1 MPKSLTAP
9 AMSMPMRLLA
19 LLFVPLLLL
28 PLLLGRPAA
37 GSAAASGAATSRVF
51 LPLAL
56 DRATFRASPLGS
68 GFQQVTEITDAG
80 DDRLFIAER
89 AGVVKILHPD
99 GRITTFLDIH
109 QRVISN
115 DNSEYGFFDIAFHPG
130 YKDPTSPGYG
140 FFYVSYTTGKDDGV
154 IIDVH
159 FNVSRFR
166 VSADPDVADP
176 NSEVFLQHEK
186 QSFNVHKGGGME
198 FDPRNNLLYFGMG
211 DDRLLLIAQS
221 DRSPKGKISR
231 LAVDSVPRDAAPR
244 SVATISEEIWVF
256 GLRNPWRFDLDPA
269 TNAIF
274 IGEVGDYLWE
284 EVNLAPMTARGY
296 NFGWPCMEGGFVFPE
311 TNEVPQCQTP
321 WLFKRAIHEYAHND
335 GSGRCAVIGGHVN
348 RPEYNPNDGR
358 YIFGDMCTRE
368 IYSLSRNAAGAW
380 QRTLLGVV
388 PGDLINTIGEDR
400 HGTQYVGTAARGGP
414 IWKLFIP

>member
-1 MPKSLTAP
+1 MNHRIT
-9 AMSMPMRLLA
+9 
-19 LLFVPLLLL
+19 VLLLSFAL
-28 PLLLGRPAA
+28 FTVLLGRPAVA
-37 GSAAASGAATSRVF
+37 QPQSRAY
-51 LPLAL
+51 LPLAVG
-56 DRATFRASPLGS
+56 RPAFSATPVGGGFR
-68 GFQQVTEITDAG
+68 QVTEVTHAG
-80 DDRLFIAER
+80 DERLFVAER
-89 AGVVKILHPD
+89 AGLVKILHPD
-99 GRITTFLDIH
+99 GRITPFLDIRN
-109 QRVISN
+109 RVIS
-115 DNSEYGFFDIAFHPG
+115 SRGEYGFYDIAFHPG
-130 YKDPTSPGYG
+130 YADPSSPGYG
-140 FFYVSYTTGKDDGV
+140 FFYVSYTTGFDDGV
-154 IIDVH
+154 TLFVH
-159 FNVSRFR
+159 FVVSRFR

-176 NSEVFLQHEK
+176 ASETLLMYEK
-186 QSFNVHKGGGME
+186 QSFDLHKGGGME
-198 FDPRNNLLYFGMG
+198 FDTRDNRLYVGLG

-231 LAVDSVPRDAAPR
+231 LRVDSVPRDAAPR

-269 TNAIF
+269 TNSIF

-348 RPEYNPNDGR
+348 RPEHNPNDGR
-358 YIFGDMCTRE
+358 FIFGDMCSRE
-368 IYSLSRNAAGAW
+368 IFSLSRNAAGAW

-388 PGDLINTIGEDR
+388 PGDLVNTIGEDR